1 MKRTKVPVA
10 FYGLQTLENYMLLK
24 KSVNVEG
31 FYGQK

>member
-24 KSVNVEG
+24 SVKGEG